1 MRNGAGIALPKA
13 SFSFPISAVKV
24 IRLAVLGSTGSIG
37 RQTLDVVRSLPSRF
51 NVIAL
56 AAGNNVTLLEEQ
68 VREFRPRFVC
78 AGREADYLMARG
90 PGGGLPVRWAEMEE
104 MAAHPDV
111 DLVVVATVGA
121 AGLGPT
127 LAAIGARKAVA
138 LANKEV
144 LVMAGH

>member
-1 MRNGAGIALPKA
+1 MRNGAGIARLKYP
-13 SFSFPISAVKV
+13 FSFPISVVKP

-37 RQTLDVVRSLPSRF
+37 RQTLDVVRSLPRRF

-68 VREFRPRFVC
+68 VREFRPRFIY

-90 PGGGLPVRWAEMEE
+90 SSGGVPVRWAEMEE

-111 DLVVVATVGA
+111 DLVIVATVGS

-127 LAAIGARKAVA
+127 LAAIRGANRWPLRTK
-138 LANKEV
+138 KCW
-144 LVMAGH
+144 